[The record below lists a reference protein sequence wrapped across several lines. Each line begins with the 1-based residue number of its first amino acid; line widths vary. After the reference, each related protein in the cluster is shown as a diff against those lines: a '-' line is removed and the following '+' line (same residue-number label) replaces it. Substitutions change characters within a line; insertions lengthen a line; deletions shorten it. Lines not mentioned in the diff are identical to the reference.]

1 MTSEDLRRTVQGIMQ
16 SASAHGGAV
25 FASDIDY
32 GIADDSGDGRQR
44 TDETPRPAGR
54 R

>member
-1 MTSEDLRRTVQGIMQ
+1 MTSEDLRRTVQGIMR

-32 GIADDSGDGRQR
+32 GVDPSMMG
-44 TDETPRPAGR
+44 TPRPTTR
-54 R
+54 P